1 MTLSGKSASTES
13 DEAKI
18 ESTIFPKE
26 CVEYIM
32 NRQGAKSS
40 DPNLFSIVSVL
51 GQKFIEECLKKSI
64 ETTEDGRF
72 VIRDE
77 NLRNMIKMENPSCA
91 VNNDFNLFL
100 MPNQRYKELLKE

>member
-1 MTLSGKSASTES
+1 MVVSEKSASIQS

-18 ESTIFPKE
+18 ESIIFPKE

-40 DPNLFSIVSVL
+40 DPNLFSIASVL

-72 VIRDE
+72 IIRDE
-77 NLRNMIKMENPSCA
+77 NLKNMIKMENPSCA
-91 VNNDFNLFL
+91 VNKDFNLFL
-100 MPNQRYKELLKE
+100 MPNQRYKELFKE

>member
-1 MTLSGKSASTES
+1 MVLEKSGNIQS

-18 ESTIFPKE
+18 ESIIFPKE

-32 NRQGAKSS
+32 NRQGVKSS
-40 DPNLFSIVSVL
+40 DPNLFSIASIL

-72 VIRDE
+72 VIRDD
-77 NLRNMIKMENPSCA
+77 NLRNMIKMENSTFA
-91 VNNDFNLFL
+91 VKNDYNVFL
-100 MPNQRYKELLKE
+100 MPNQRYREFFKE